1 MNHEILL
8 KLLETAFVGDI
19 GALQYSQSILEAL
32 IYISTFLTGF
42 CGCAPF
48 LVLNHQIRAFD
59 QKALDDISRPRYV
72 WTLDGDVQSSLTF
85 LVLRIDVDIWLC
97 QKVGES
103 NLATTESRPD

>member
-1 MNHEILL
+1 MNHEVLL
-8 KLLETAFVGDI
+8 ELLETALVGDI

-32 IYISTFLTGF
+32 IHISTFLTGF

-72 WTLDGDVQSSLTF
+72 WTLDRDVQGSLAF
-85 LVLRIDVDIWLC
+85 LVLRVDVDIRLC

-103 NLATTESRPD
+103 NLAATESRPN